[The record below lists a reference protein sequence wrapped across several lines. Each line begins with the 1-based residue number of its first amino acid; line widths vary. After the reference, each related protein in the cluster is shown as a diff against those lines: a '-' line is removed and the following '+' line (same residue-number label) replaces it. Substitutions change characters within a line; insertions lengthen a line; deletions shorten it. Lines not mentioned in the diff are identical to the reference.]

1 MNSLLTK
8 TLCLVGATLSLAL
21 CFPAPAP
28 GAASLAAQMQALH
41 IDTPR
46 ERLPAPAFALTSLD
60 GKTIRLQNYRD
71 QLVLLHFWA
80 TFCKPCREELPALD
94 RLSREFAGKG
104 FAVLAIA
111 VDRDHPQ
118 AVEDF
123 VREHAVRLT
132 VPLDPGGEVRKK
144 YEIDALPTSYLIGPD
159 GRFVG
164 RVMGERDWTSP
175 AFKALIGE
183 LTRTPYD

>member
-1 MNSLLTK
+1 VNSPFTK

-21 CFPAPAP
+21 CFPAPTP
-28 GAASLAAQMQALH
+28 GAASLAAQMRALH

-46 ERLPAPAFALTSLD
+46 ERLPAPAFALASLD
-60 GKTIRLQNYRD
+60 GKTVRLQDYRG
-71 QLVLLHFWA
+71 QLVALHFWA
-80 TFCKPCREELPALD
+80 TFCKPCRKELPALD
-94 RLSREFAGKG
+94 QLSREFADRG

-118 AVEDF
+118 AVENF
-123 VREHAVRLT
+123 VREHAIRLT
-132 VPLDPGGEVRKK
+132 VPLDPGGEVRKQ

-164 RVMGERDWTSP
+164 RVVGERDWTSP

-183 LTRTPYD
+183 LASTPYD

>member
-1 MNSLLTK
+1 MLK
-8 TLCLVGATLSLAL
+8 R
-21 CFPAPAP
+21 
-28 GAASLAAQMQALH
+28 AASG
-41 IDTPR
+41 PR
-46 ERLPAPAFALTSLD
+46 NRPRAE
-60 GKTIRLQNYRD
+60 
-71 QLVLLHFWA
+71 LVLLHFWA

-111 VDRDHPQ
+111 VDRDDPQ
-118 AVEDF
+118 AVEHF
-123 VREHAVRLT
+123 VREHTIRLT

-164 RVMGERDWTSP
+164 RVVGAHDWISP
-175 AFKALIGE
+175 EFRALVDE
-183 LTRTPYD
+183 LTRTPRE

>member
-1 MNSLLTK
+1 MSTQLTK
-8 TLCLVGATLSLAL
+8 RLRLVGVTLSLTL
-21 CFPAPAP
+21 CFPGPAAEAAP
-28 GAASLAAQMQALH
+28 LAAQLQALH
-41 IDTPR
+41 IDAPH
-46 ERLPAPAFALTSLD
+46 ERLPAPAFALPSLD
-60 GKTIRLQNYRD
+60 GKTIRLQDYHG
-71 QLVLLHFWA
+71 QLVVLHFWA

-94 RLSREFAGKG
+94 RLSREFTGKG

-118 AVEDF
+118 AVEHF
-123 VREHAVRLT
+123 VREHAIRLT

-164 RVMGERDWTSP
+164 RVVGERDWTSP
-175 AFKALIGE
+175 GFKALIDE
-183 LTRTPYD
+183 LTGTPYD

>member
-8 TLCLVGATLSLAL
+8 TRCLVGATLSLAI

-28 GAASLAAQMQALH
+28 AAAPLAAQLQALH
-41 IDTPR
+41 IDAPR
-46 ERLPAPAFALTSLD
+46 ERLPAPDFALPLLD
-60 GKTIRLQNYRD
+60 GKTIRLQDYHG

-94 RLSREFAGKG
+94 RLSREFPGKG

-118 AVEDF
+118 GVEHF
-123 VREHAVRLT
+123 VREHAIRLT

-164 RVMGERDWTSP
+164 RVVGERDWTSP
-175 AFKALIGE
+175 EFRTLIDE
-183 LTRTPYD
+183 LTGTPYD

>member
-1 MNSLLTK
+1 MSTLLTK
-8 TLCLVGATLSLAL
+8 RLRLVGVTLSLAL
-21 CFPAPAP
+21 CFPGPAA
-28 GAASLAAQMQALH
+28 GAAAPAAQMQALH
-41 IDTPR
+41 IDAPR
-46 ERLPAPAFALTSLD
+46 ERLPAPAFALPSLD
-60 GKTIRLQNYRD
+60 GNRIRLQDYRG

-94 RLSREFAGKG
+94 RLSREFADKG

-111 VDRDHPQ
+111 VDRDDPQ

-123 VREHAVRLT
+123 VREQAIRLT

-164 RVMGERDWTSP
+164 RVVGERDWTSP
-175 AFKALIGE
+175 EFRALIGE